1 MSSTRTPERVYDNDD
16 RKTLLDA
23 YYDGGGK
30 VGEELDLRR
39 DVYEGLIAVAN
50 YAAKDALNYEHVIEE
65 VECKLGSIGW
75 VPCSVPGCKNLRR
88 TRLVTEWK
96 TQ

>member
-1 MSSTRTPERVYDNDD
+1 MSTEINPDRVYDNDD
-16 RKTLLDA
+16 RKTLLDV

-30 VGEELDLRR
+30 VGEELDLRN

-50 YAAKDALNYEHVIEE
+50 YAAKDALNYEATTEE
-65 VECKLGSIGW
+65 VECLLVGSWGRCN
-75 VPCSVPGCKNLRR
+75 VPDCERPRR

-96 TQ
+96 TS